1 MHVKLPKH
9 PPYIVVWRLRKLP
22 AIDHTYNQ
30 PSCAQKKEE
39 KVIDYKKEKKKRFF
53 LSILAFESKVY
64 IKKVRLCYFFP
75 VRCVSF

>member
-39 KVIDYKKEKKKRFF
+39 KVIDYKKEKKKKGFFF
-53 LSILAFESKVY
+53 LSLLLSQKCI
-64 IKKVRLCYFFP
+64 
-75 VRCVSF
+75 

>member
-39 KVIDYKKEKKKRFF
+39 KVIDYKKGFSF
-53 LSILAFESKVY
+53 YLAVESKVY
-64 IKKVRLCYFFP
+64 I
-75 VRCVSF
+75 